1 MIEEDPA
8 DAAVAARVEAVL
20 EELRRIN
27 LQVMVVAQPDERRL
41 QARDR
46 ARELAAPAGRARLLE
61 SAAAAGREAALG
73 GFARGGFTGT
83 WAATEMSA
91 SVTRADDRIA
101 AAAAF
106 EEAMMAAVVEDLADE
121 ETLDVLRATTDQLGL
136 SSRIPAPGALDAIGR
151 IQGMNA
157 ADPPT
162 NVALGVGLVLA
173 VIAGVYGGLPTGILV
188 FAIVAA
194 GAGWLARRTSRGS

>member
-1 MIEEDPA
+1 
-8 DAAVAARVEAVL
+8 
-20 EELRRIN
+20 
-27 LQVMVVAQPDERRL
+27 MVVAQPDERRL